1 MAENKILKGRL
12 TFHQC
17 VWMLHYGRLIFK
29 FLKLL
34 EGEGDRSVM
43 MTLTK
48 WLLQL
53 FDEMLR
59 MIAARCI
66 TYEKDTILE

>member
-1 MAENKILKGRL
+1 
-12 TFHQC
+12 
-17 VWMLHYGRLIFK
+17 MLHYGRLIFK